1 MDREEICK
9 FIFDLIEEATG
20 VCNIDGDAE
29 LLEGEVLD
37 SLSIVYLVSELEN
50 EYEIEIPLV
59 DVIGDNFHSVNCLT
73 EYVENKMNE

>member
-1 MDREEICK
+1 MNREEICK
-9 FIFDLIEEATG
+9 FIFGLIEEATG
-20 VCNIDGDAE
+20 VSNIDAETE

-59 DVIGDNFHSVNCLT
+59 DVIDVHFHTVNCLVD
-73 EYVENKMNE
+73 YVKSKME